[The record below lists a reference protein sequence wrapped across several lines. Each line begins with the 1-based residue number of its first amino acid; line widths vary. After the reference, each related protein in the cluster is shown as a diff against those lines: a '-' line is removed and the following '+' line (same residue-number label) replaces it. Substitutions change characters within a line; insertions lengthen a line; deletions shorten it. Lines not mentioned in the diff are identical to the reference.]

1 MRLSRPNVLLLFAD
15 DLGCYAS
22 AYADSMKKQATEVKF
37 LNRSQYANWL
47 KSTDDDNAALAKD
60 LGLMRR

>member
-1 MRLSRPNVLLLFAD
+1 
-15 DLGCYAS
+15 
-22 AYADSMKKQATEVKF
+22 MKKQATEVKF

>member
-1 MRLSRPNVLLLFAD
+1 
-15 DLGCYAS
+15 
-22 AYADSMKKQATEVKF
+22 MKKQATEVKF
-37 LNRSQYANWL
+37 LNRSQYATWL

>member
-1 MRLSRPNVLLLFAD
+1 MTKLESA
-15 DLGCYAS
+15 CAAATKES